1 MHREGSLDSDGII
14 NVKGSFKKGD
24 VVRIL
29 NQDGREI
36 GLGVVNY
43 ASDELARKSD
53 LLQDEI
59 VHVVDLEAFVC
70 HLDLSI
76 PVC

>member
-1 MHREGSLDSDGII
+1 M
-14 NVKGSFKKGD
+14 
-24 VVRIL
+24 VRIL
-29 NQDGREI
+29 DQDGREI

-76 PVC
+76 SVC

>member
-1 MHREGSLDSDGII
+1 M
-14 NVKGSFKKGD
+14 
-24 VVRIL
+24 VRIL
-29 NQDGREI
+29 DQDGREI
-36 GLGVVNY
+36 GLGIVNY